1 MPEGQMILRRLGH
14 ASRRL
19 RAQSVLWAVSA
30 GGALFAA
37 LVVLGIG
44 AIAAAI
50 SASALAAVITARA
63 SGRWTRTAAALAIES
78 RDRSLENL
86 AVTAAELLERPRPMR
101 AEIRAEILRQA
112 GDRLAGVQLQTS
124 VPLARPALVC
134 AAVIL
139 GCVGVVW
146 GAAQRE
152 APNVIGVA
160 NREGAPR
167 ASIAAIHVRIV
178 PPAYSGRPVENI
190 DDPIQVSVLAGSTV
204 RIEVIS
210 NATAISVGEDS
221 PPFSLVKSGDRFVA
235 EWVADRPVSVSLRA
249 VTSEEAARFLS
260 VVTIADGPPAVRIR
274 TPGKDL
280 VVTPSAGPIDLV
292 VDTSDDLGLLSLV
305 LKFTRASGGGE
316 SVTFSEGELPL
327 AITRDDERRWTGTSR
342 WAIGRLRLADGD
354 VLVYRAV
361 ARDRNPNGAPVQ
373 SESFAIEVGR
383 NAGAAESGFAIP
395 SEEKKYAISQQM
407 VIYKTEQLIANR
419 GAHAAD
425 WLDQNRLLA
434 IEQRMVRAEIV
445 FLGGGEVQDEEV
457 EAAASD
463 EVTEG
468 RLQNAG
474 RAEMLRAI
482 NAMSRAE
489 GRLNEG
495 KAVEALAFERAALKS
510 LELAFDRRRYFLR
523 TLSER
528 GRIDPARRLTGNLR
542 DARSWSR
549 DVARVSDDTAGER
562 ERIVMRELAA
572 ALTGETR
579 QDAQLATH
587 VTALD
592 PSSAELRQAA
602 VAIARATVET
612 RRAAIEA
619 AMRALVTRV
628 RTRLSSPANVDLPA
642 DPLRGRLADQLQQA
656 RSGQVPR

>member
-1 MPEGQMILRRLGH
+1 
-14 ASRRL
+14 L
-19 RAQSVLWAVSA
+19 RAQSVLSA
-30 GGALFAA
+30 ASVGGALFAA
-37 LVVLGIG
+37 LVVLGLG
-44 AIAAAI
+44 AIAAAAW
-50 SASALAAVITARA
+50 SFALAAVIAVRA
-63 SGRWTRTAAALAIES
+63 SGGWTRAAAARVIES
-78 RDRSLENL
+78 TDPALENL
-86 AVTAAELLERPRPMR
+86 AVTAAELLERPRPIR
-101 AEIRAEILRQA
+101 ADIRAEILRQA
-112 GDRLAGVQLQTS
+112 EDRLAGVRLQFAA
-124 VPLARPALVC
+124 PLARPALVC
-134 AAVIL
+134 VAVMF
-139 GCVGVVW
+139 GCIGVVW
-146 GAAQRE
+146 GIAQRQ
-152 APNVIGVA
+152 APGAIRAEDVQGVQ
-160 NREGAPR
+160 P

-210 NATAISVGEDS
+210 DATAISVDGDRT
-221 PPFSLVKSGDRFVA
+221 PFSLVQSGDRFVA
-235 EWVADRPVSVSLRA
+235 EWVANRPVGVSLRA
-249 VTSEEAARFLS
+249 VASDQAARFLS
-260 VVTIADGPPAVRIR
+260 VFTIGDGPPAVRIR
-274 TPGKDL
+274 TPGQDL
-280 VVTPSAGPIDLV
+280 VVTPAAGPVDLV
-292 VDTSDDLGLLSLV
+292 VDTSDDLGLSSLV

-327 AITRDDERRWTGTSR
+327 TITRDDDRRWTGTAR
-342 WAIGRLRLADGD
+342 WAIGGLKLADGD

-361 ARDRNPNGAPVQ
+361 ARDRNPAGAPAQ
-373 SESFAIEVGR
+373 SESFVIEVGK

-395 SEEKKYAISQQM
+395 AEEKKYAISQQM

-419 GAHAAD
+419 GTHAAD

-445 FLGGGEVQDEEV
+445 FLGGGEVEDEEV

-463 EVTEG
+463 ELTEG

-489 GRLNEG
+489 GQLNDG
-495 KAVEALAFERAALKS
+495 KAVEALVFERAALKS

-528 GRIDPARRLTGNLR
+528 GRIDPARRLTGTLR

-549 DVARVSDDTAGER
+549 DVARAPEDSATKR
-562 ERIVMRELAA
+562 ERLVMRELAS
-572 ALTGETR
+572 ALTGETM

-587 VTALD
+587 LTALD
-592 PSSAELRQAA
+592 PSSPELRQAA
-602 VAIARATVET
+602 VEIARATVET

-619 AMRALVTRV
+619 AMRALATRV
-628 RTRLSSPANVDLPA
+628 RARLSSPAEINLPA
-642 DPLRGRLADQLQQA
+642 DALRGRLADESPRA